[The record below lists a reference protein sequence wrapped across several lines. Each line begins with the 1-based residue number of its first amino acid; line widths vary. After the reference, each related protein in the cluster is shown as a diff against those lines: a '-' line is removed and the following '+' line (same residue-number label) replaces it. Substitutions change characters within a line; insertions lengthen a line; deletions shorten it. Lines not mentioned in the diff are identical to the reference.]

1 MSSQAQQAMERDEL
15 LRHRREGGLWL
26 REMREKAGLSQREL
40 AAAVGADYYSF
51 VSQLESGKGRV
62 PVAQVELWARA
73 LKVPRSVFA
82 RGLLKHY
89 DPITY
94 DMLFGDEE
102 TSLAPPAPE
111 EEAVTRPQAEHE
123 APKAR
128 LAVVPPPLPQSA
140 LSPPAAEPDED
151 LRARINRLEAILMM
165 RGAAG

>member
-1 MSSQAQQAMERDEL
+1 MSSQAQQAMEREEL

-102 TSLAPPAPE
+102 ASVAPPPPE
-111 EEAVTRPQAEHE
+111 DEAVTRPEPDA
-123 APKAR
+123 APPPPR
-128 LAVVPPPLPQSA
+128 LTIVPPV
-140 LSPPAAEPDED
+140 AEPDED

-165 RGAAG
+165 RGVAG